1 MPELSMQKRL
11 GVVRRYF
18 DGLSYEEIAREEIA
32 RKAGVAKGTVA
43 NVIGELKAGHFP
55 QVRSPE

>member
-1 MPELSMQKRL
+1 MPELTMQKRL
-11 GVVRRYF
+11 SVVRHYF
-18 DGLSYEEIAREEIA
+18 DGLSYGEIA

-55 QVRSPE
+55 QLGVLKINWRL